1 MNTIKFILL
10 FLISAPIFEA
20 DAETY
25 FGTLRGEKI
34 IELKSPFSGVIE
46 HNLTIDGRVNE
57 NSSPLKIKSLEL
69 ESKMEILTL
78 KINTLNSKISRLMYE
93 YENAQ
98 THYNK
103 GFISNAELNEK
114 KDAISEAKISLQ
126 ELKIELTALKKML
139 EMGTPVISNK
149 FLIRQFYTVDK
160 QIVNA
165 GDNIVSVEII
175 DDFYVDIKFDPVT
188 LKGRLQDKDITVRS
202 LVTGQT
208 GKAAVFKISNPVDN
222 NNTQGSKIA
231 SLIIKADEIDLS
243 QLLDTVFEIEINDRN

>member
-1 MNTIKFILL
+1 MNTIRLILL
-10 FLISAPIFEA
+10 FLISAPVFDA
-20 DAETY
+20 VAETY
-25 FGTLRGEKI
+25 YGTLRGEKI

-57 NSSPLKIKSLEL
+57 NSSPIKIKSLEL
-69 ESKMEILTL
+69 ESKIEILII
-78 KINTLNSKISRLMYE
+78 KINTLKSKISRLIHE
-93 YENAQ
+93 CRIAQ
-98 THYNK
+98 IYYDK

-126 ELKIELTALKKML
+126 ELTIELTTLKKTL
-139 EMGTPVISNK
+139 EMGTPLIENK
-149 FLIRQFYTVDK
+149 FLVRQFYTVDK

-165 GDNIVSVEII
+165 GDRIVSVEIV
-175 DDFYVDIKFDPVT
+175 DDFYIDIKFDPVT
-188 LKGRLQDKDITVRS
+188 LKGRLQDKEITARS

-208 GKAAVFKISNPVDN
+208 AKAAVFKISNPIDN

-231 SLIIKADEIDLS
+231 SLIVKTDEIDLP